1 MLSPLHAV
9 AQRLRSIDAQ
19 PLATVIWDALKA
31 ACEADLETA
40 RAILDSAGVIVAS
53 ADMSICYDERGRK
66 YELPRY
72 VITPPSN
79 VVRDATRDGSK
90 RGAGRSSGSNGGVGG
105 QLELPAVA
113 AASGGSGS
121 PTSAP
126 SPGSA
131 AMADDAPL
139 NQVAVR

>member
-1 MLSPLHAV
+1 VPNALCSINPRPTPPH
-9 AQRLRSIDAQ
+9 RSLPA
-19 PLATVIWDALKA
+19 VIWDALKA

-53 ADMSICYDERGRK
+53 ADMTICYDERGRK

-79 VVRDATRDGSK
+79 LVRAAPQDGSK
-90 RGAGRSSGSNGGVGG
+90 RGAGLRSGSNGGGGG

-113 AASGGSGS
+113 AAGGGSGS
-121 PTSAP
+121 PPSAA
-126 SPGSA
+126 SHESA